1 MDGAVG
7 WAVELLAFVWLR
19 RGYLHTVVPLLDVEG
34 FSAPKTTKIKQF
46 KKNVLMDVLKTL
58 SYNIYQIPRWRFPT
72 VFIPYYQSWNTK

>member
-58 SYNIYQIPRWRFPT
+58 SYNIKFLDGDFRPFSYLI
-72 VFIPYYQSWNTK
+72 TKVGIQNK